1 MIESIAE
8 LSGVCKSV
16 GEKALLENITFAIKS
31 KGVTGFLGA
40 NGAGKT
46 TTMDILSGCQGFDSG
61 SVKIAGHCLQRH
73 PAKARSYIGYLPESP
88 PVFEHLSVM
97 ESLVY
102 MAQIRQLDKNEQK
115 ENIRWALNRLS
126 LEGVSTRVVSSLS
139 KGYRQRLGLAQAL
152 VHRPALMILDEPTD
166 GLDPAQIKEL
176 RNLIQEL
183 GEDKAVFFSSHL
195 LGEVQAVCHDIVI
208 IEQGRIRTQESIHTL
223 GAQELA
229 IYEVGVQNQI
239 TDFLHK
245 LERIASVRVSR
256 ESGLGEGLL
265 DVRFPMQNKEQ
276 ILDRIVSLALE
287 GRHHLTHLMTRKNL
301 EDVFLSMHPVER
313 LKKQDVTRPN

>member
-8 LSGVCKSV
+8 LSGVCKTV
-16 GEKALLENITFAIKS
+16 GEKALLENITFAIKG

-73 PAKARSYIGYLPESP
+73 PAKARSYMGYLPESP
-88 PVFEHLSVM
+88 PVFDHLSVM

-139 KGYRQRLGLAQAL
+139 KGYKQRLGLAQAL

-176 RNLIQEL
+176 RHLIQEL

-208 IEQGRIRTQESIHTL
+208 IEQGRIRSQESIHTL
-223 GAQELA
+223 GAQEFA
-229 IYEVGVQNQI
+229 IYEVGVQNYI

-245 LERIASVRVSR
+245 LERITSVRVSR
-256 ESGLGEGLL
+256 ESGLGEGPLE
-265 DVRFPMQNKEQ
+265 VRFPLQNKEQ

-287 GRHHLTHLMTRKNL
+287 GRHHLTHLMPRKNL
-301 EDVFLSMHPVER
+301 EDVFLSMHPVDTP
-313 LKKQDVTRPN
+313 KKLDVTRPN